1 MIVCKQCFNFDE
13 PWEEAMF
20 NYWDWFDATEDFDD
34 PHGRFCDICGR
45 EFDEGELVVV
55 TENQKI
61 DTQIIKL
68 GGEV

>member
-34 PHGRFCDICGR
+34 PHGRFCDICDR
-45 EFDEGELVVV
+45 EFDEGEIVVV
-55 TENQKI
+55 TEN
-61 DTQIIKL
+61 
-68 GGEV
+68 

>member
-13 PWEEAMF
+13 SWEEAMF

-55 TENQKI
+55 TEN
-61 DTQIIKL
+61 
-68 GGEV
+68 

>member
-1 MIVCKQCFNFDE
+1 MIICKKCFKFDE

-20 NYWDWFDATEDFDD
+20 TYWDWFDATEDFDD

-55 TENQKI
+55 TEN
-61 DTQIIKL
+61 
-68 GGEV
+68 